1 MFSRPH
7 DFVIMDSVF
16 YHSPIGKLRI
26 RANQTGI
33 YSIEFMDEPGSAN
46 HSPNQSSNPHLK
58 SAIREL
64 DLYFAGKLN
73 AFKTPTAATG
83 TPFQE
88 SVWSELQKLSAGST
102 IHYGAIAERIGNPK
116 ASRAVGLANNRN
128 PLPILVPCHRVVGK
142 SGSLVGY
149 AGELWRKE
157 WLLKHEG
164 ALI

>member
-1 MFSRPH
+1 M
-7 DFVIMDSVF
+7 
-16 YHSPIGKLRI
+16 
-26 RANQTGI
+26 GI
-33 YSIEFMDEPGSAN
+33 CSIEFMNQPSSAN
-46 HSPNQSSNPHLK
+46 HSPNQSSNPQLK

-64 DLYFAGKLN
+64 DLYFAGKLST
-73 AFKTPTAATG
+73 FKTPTAAKG

-88 SVWSELQKLSAGST
+88 IVWSELQKLLAGST

-142 SGSLVGY
+142 SGSLIGY

>member
-1 MFSRPH
+1 M
-7 DFVIMDSVF
+7 
-16 YHSPIGKLRI
+16 
-26 RANQTGI
+26 NQ
-33 YSIEFMDEPGSAN
+33 PGSAN

-58 SAIREL
+58 STIREL
-64 DLYFAGKLN
+64 DLYFAGKLST
-73 AFKTPTAATG
+73 FKTPTVAKG

-88 SVWSELQKLSAGST
+88 IVWSELQKLFAGST

-142 SGSLVGY
+142 NGSLVGY

-157 WLLKHEG
+157 WLLKHE
-164 ALI
+164 AAPI

>member
-1 MFSRPH
+1 
-7 DFVIMDSVF
+7 MDSIF
-16 YHSPIGKLRI
+16 YQSPIGELRI
-26 RANQTGI
+26 RASQTGI
-33 YSIEFMDEPGSAN
+33 CSIDFMNQPGSAN

-64 DLYFAGKLN
+64 DLYFAGKLST
-73 AFKTPTAATG
+73 FKTPTAATG

-88 SVWSELQKLSAGST
+88 SVWSEIQKLLAGST
-102 IHYGAIAERIGNPK
+102 IHCDAIAERIGSPK

-142 SGSLVGY
+142 SGSLIGY